1 MKRVYTSGALLVFLA
16 PLTNAAILQSDFS
29 GSIYDS
35 WDTYNSL
42 GQGSGNNVLD
52 GYQLSGTIRID
63 TDLMPYVYG
72 EPGYSYHESYY
83 DVADPFDW
91 FTYEITTEFGLTYN
105 HRSFNE
111 NSYSDNYSSYGQQ
124 SSTVK
129 DDYGDYSLDALALER
144 LNALSDH
151 DMDRKI
157 SDRFKLYFGSYGN
170 HSDPGKNGDDFFTG
184 SKFPNDFDTSGI
196 LFSEIYG
203 SLSFK
208 NSATGGDRSFI
219 DADDYG
225 FKFTIDQFWLTEA
238 RVPEPAALG
247 LFGLGLAGMAIAR
260 RRRLTP

>member
-1 MKRVYTSGALLVFLA
+1 MWAYTSGALLVLVA

-35 WDTYNSL
+35 WDVYNSL
-42 GQGSGNNVLD
+42 GQGSGSNVLD
-52 GYQLSGTIRID
+52 GYMLSGTIRID

-83 DVADPFDW
+83 DVADPFDG
-91 FTYEITTEFGLTYN
+91 FTYEVTTEFGFTYN
-105 HRSFNE
+105 HGSFNE

-129 DDYGDYSLDALALER
+129 NGYGDYSLDALALER

-151 DMDRKI
+151 DTDRKI

-170 HSDPGKNGDDFFTG
+170 HTDPGENGDDFFNS
-184 SKFPNDFDTSGI
+184 SKFPNDFNIGDVI
-196 LFSEIYG
+196 FSEIYG

-208 NSATGGDRSFI
+208 NSVEGGVRSLT

-225 FKFTIDQFWLTEA
+225 FNFTIDQFWLTEA
-238 RVPEPAALG
+238 RVPEPATLG
-247 LFGLGLAGMAIAR
+247 LFGLGLAGVAAAR
-260 RRRLTP
+260 HRRLIP

>member
-1 MKRVYTSGALLVFLA
+1 MRVYTSGALLVLLTPF
-16 PLTNAAILQSDFS
+16 TNAAILQSDFS

-35 WDTYNSL
+35 WDMHNSL
-42 GQGSGNNVLD
+42 GQGAGDNVLD
-52 GYQLSGTIRID
+52 SYQLSGTIRID

-72 EPGYSYHESYY
+72 EPGFSYHESFY
-83 DVADPFDW
+83 DVADPYDW
-91 FTYEITTEFGLTYN
+91 LTYEITTEFGLTYN
-105 HRSFNE
+105 HGSFNE

-129 DDYGDYSLDALALER
+129 DDHGDYSLDELTLER

-151 DMDRKI
+151 DTNRKI
-157 SDRFKLYFGSYGN
+157 SDSFKLYFGSYGN
-170 HSDPGKNGDDFFTG
+170 HTDPDKNGDDFFNS
-184 SKFPNDFDTSGI
+184 SKFPNDFNINDV

-208 NSATGGDRSFI
+208 NGPEGGDRSLT
-219 DADDYG
+219 DVDDYG

-238 RVPEPAALG
+238 RVPEPATYGLFSLG
-247 LFGLGLAGMAIAR
+247 LVGMAIAR